1 MTKLDKK
8 TSLIFLLSIIDN
20 DLITTHNYQDILG
33 YSRFVSHGTMPS
45 KIHLAVDHLAR
56 ASLRVVTFFFVRLFL
71 CVNGRCIFYIMLSH
85 SLQWPYRNFVVIFD
99 EKAIKRERI
108 WRKFVL
114 WVLMRD
120 IRIELA
126 RDMSSL
132 LNIQNFNLGFF
143 DGFFEWVIKFSY
155 ATRRSN

>member
-1 MTKLDKK
+1 MQFLGHVSNTTRPKHYINLKKDVTKLDKK

-71 CVNGRCIFYIMLSH
+71 CVNGRCIFISCCLIPFNDPTEILLLY
-85 SLQWPYRNFVVIFD
+85 
-99 EKAIKRERI
+99 
-108 WRKFVL
+108 
-114 WVLMRD
+114 LMKK
-120 IRIELA
+120 
-126 RDMSSL
+126 
-132 LNIQNFNLGFF
+132 Q
-143 DGFFEWVIKFSY
+143 
-155 ATRRSN
+155 